1 MIRRRLGAW
10 AGVAG
15 IVGMSLGV
23 AVADAGCS
31 SGSGGGSGS
40 SSGSGS
46 GSSSGGASSGSGSS
60 SGSSGSGSSSG
71 GHDGGGEAGKGNEG
85 GTGSSSGGH
94 PVPGACMQTC
104 NNGTPNGE
112 QGCNPC
118 MQSNCAAQ
126 YAACQADNDPSCV
139 SCAMLLS
146 GGGSGFSCPNT
157 DTIAG
162 NLLTCACQ
170 ATTCD

>member
-1 MIRRRLGAW
+1 MIRRLGTW

-15 IVGMSLGV
+15 IVGIWLGV
-23 AVADAGCS
+23 AGAGCS
-31 SGSGGGSGS
+31 SGSGAGSGGS

-46 GSSSGGASSGSGSS
+46 GSSSGSASSSSGSS

-71 GHDGGGEAGKGNEG
+71 GHDGGGEAGGKEG
-85 GTGSSSGGH
+85 GSGSSSGGH